1 MRKLLLALPLLLMSC
16 ATPGGAPP
24 DLTTLVS
31 QVIAQ
36 CARLCDCP
44 ADLRHR
50 RNDSV
55 GILFSGCL
63 GAVGC
68 VDAAASAI
76 CTAPIV
82 KAGRRYGVST
92 LTRAVSTP
100 KGVIYVKGIDLRR

>member
-1 MRKLLLALPLLLMSC
+1 MRKLILALPLLLMSC

-36 CARLCDCP
+36 CARLCAYQPTFDTVATIVSAFYSP
-44 ADLRHR
+44 VALAQ
-50 RNDSV
+50 SV
-55 GILFSGCL
+55 
-63 GAVGC
+63 

-100 KGVIYVKGIDLRR
+100 KGIIYVKGIDLRR